1 MKLTIIQSCL
11 LLVLG
16 FVVAS
21 CEYDNFEEPKSTL
34 TGRIVYEGEPLGVRN
49 QGVQLELWQHGY
61 DLFQKI
67 PVYVSQDGTFSAT
80 LFDGDYKLTLIR
92 GNGPWMDQTDSLD
105 ISLNG
110 SQAIDV
116 EVAPYFTLDEPS
128 YEIVNDT
135 IVRASFVVN
144 QINAG
149 STVELAAVYL
159 GRTSLTDRV
168 RKEKEEEIFGNQITP
183 GSPVSVDVTIPNGL
197 RGRRDLFVR
206 VGVKTLGVEE
216 LLYSHVDNVSIN

>member
-1 MKLTIIQSCL
+1 MKLNIIQSCL

-16 FVVAS
+16 FMVAS

-67 PVYVSQDGTFSAT
+67 PVYVSQDGTFSAK

-105 ISLNG
+105 IALNG
-110 SQAIDV
+110 SQEINV
-116 EVAPYFTLDEPS
+116 EVNPYFTLDEPS

-135 IVRASFVVN
+135 IVRASFTVN
-144 QINAG
+144 QINAA
-149 STVELAAVYL
+149 STLEFTDVYM
-159 GRTSLTDRV
+159 GRTSLTDIV
-168 RKEKEEEIFGNQITP
+168 RNEGLGRFFDGQVTP
-183 GSPVSVDVTIPNGL
+183 GTPATVDVTVPNHL
-197 RGRRDLFVR
+197 RGRSDLFVR

-216 LLYSHVDNVSIN
+216 LLYSQVDNVSIN

>member
-1 MKLTIIQSCL
+1 MKLNIIQSCL

-16 FVVAS
+16 FMVAS

-67 PVYVSQDGTFSAT
+67 PVYVSQDGTFSAK
-80 LFDGDYKLTLIR
+80 LFNGDYKLTLIR

-105 ISLNG
+105 VSLSG
-110 SQAIDV
+110 SQEIDV
-116 EVAPYFTLDEPS
+116 EVNPYFTIDAPS

-135 IVRASFVVN
+135 IVRANFTVN
-144 QINAG
+144 QINAT
-149 STVELAAVYL
+149 STLELAAVYL

-168 RKEKEEEIFGNQITP
+168 RKEGDEEVFGEQITP
-183 GSPVSVDVTIPNGL
+183 GTPATVDVTIPNGL
-197 RGRRDLFVR
+197 RGRGDLFVR

-216 LLYSHVDNVSIN
+216 LLYSQVDNVSIN